1 MVLNFRPEVQGLRA
15 LAVLLVVLYHAGF
28 PGLRAGFVGVDVFFV
43 ISGYLITALLQA
55 EYAQTGRIVLSAF
68 FARRIKRLLPA
79 ALAVLVVVGSVGVW
93 LYPPGEQAEYLSTLR
108 AAGLYVSNAWLAAR
122 SLNYFAPASAENPL
136 LHTWSLAV
144 EEQFYLVW
152 PLLTLW
158 ALGWRKPA
166 APWRRPLM
174 LLILGAV
181 SLAAC
186 WYFTVKVQP
195 WAFFL
200 TPMRAWEFAIGAWL
214 VGKRAEGWQATVG
227 AVAGLGL
234 VLGSAAL
241 MPSAAVYPGLWAVG
255 PALGAAL
262 LLWSLAGEQSANWLR
277 RPLSAQ
283 PLVILG
289 DLSYSLYL
297 WHWPVLVALAVLW
310 PNPDG
315 VQRGLA
321 LLLALACA
329 AVSLYGIENPI
340 RRRAMASRWVLALG
354 AVATLLM
361 LALSNW
367 AMHRAAQHGD
377 DGLAHIEAAASDRP
391 RLYALNCHQFF
402 FDERPAPCYFG
413 AAASAP
419 VVALVGDSHAA
430 QWFPALEGL
439 ALREGWKL
447 VTMTKASCPI
457 WDLPLHSPPLRR
469 RYWECERW
477 RDGVLV
483 ELQRLQPQLIL
494 MASANHYGLAEAE
507 QVQGLVRYAQRAQ
520 QAAGEAKLA
529 VLRDTPRPGFNPV
542 RCLARAHWRGHQ
554 AESSCP
560 ISDSDEKVWRERL
573 AEQERRALS
582 TIGLRYVDL
591 SASLCPQRR
600 CELQRNGAWMYS
612 DDQHLS
618 ASFASS
624 LDRALELSLRG
635 QALLPL
641 QTGGK

>member
-1 MVLNFRPEVQGLRA
+1 MLLSFRPEVQGLRA

-55 EYAQTGRIVLSAF
+55 EHAQTGRIGLSAF

-79 ALAVLVVVGSVGVW
+79 ALAVLLVVGGVGVW

-152 PLLTLW
+152 PFLILW

-174 LLILGAV
+174 LLTLGGA

-186 WYFTVKVQP
+186 WYFTAKVQP

-200 TPMRAWEFAIGAWL
+200 TPMRAWEFALGAWL
-214 VGKRAEGWQATVG
+214 VGKRAEGWRATLG
-227 AVAGLGL
+227 AFAGLGL
-234 VLGSAAL
+234 VLGSAVL
-241 MPSAAVYPGLWAVG
+241 LPNEAVYPGLWAIG
-255 PALGAAL
+255 PALGTAL
-262 LLWSLAGEQSANWLR
+262 LLWALAGEHTANWLR
-277 RPLSAQ
+277 RPLSAL
-283 PLVILG
+283 PMVILG

-297 WHWPVLVALAVLW
+297 WHWPVLVGLAVLW

-321 LLLALACA
+321 LLLALGCS

-340 RRRAMASRWVLALG
+340 RRRTLSTRRVLAL
-354 AVATLLM
+354 AVAATLGV
-361 LALSNW
+361 LALSSW
-367 AMHRAAQHGD
+367 ALQRAARHGD
-377 DGLAHIEAAASDRP
+377 GSLARIEAAASDRP

-402 FDERPAPCYFG
+402 FDERLAPCYFG
-413 AAASAP
+413 ATASAP

-457 WDLPLHSPPLRR
+457 WDLALHSPPLRR

-477 RDGVLV
+477 RDAVLV
-483 ELQRLQPQLIL
+483 ELQRLQPQFIL
-494 MASANHYGLAEAE
+494 LASANHYGVAEAD
-507 QVQGLVRYAQRAQ
+507 QVQGLIRYAQRAQ
-520 QAAGEAKLA
+520 QAGGGAQLA
-529 VLRDTPRPGFNPV
+529 VMRDTPRPGFNPV
-542 RCLARAHWRGHQ
+542 RCLARAHWRGKQ
-554 AESSCP
+554 AAPSCP
-560 ISDSDEKVWRERL
+560 ISGSDEAVWRERL
-573 AEQERRALS
+573 AELERQALS
-582 TIGLRYVDL
+582 ATGLQYVDL

-600 CELQRNGAWMYS
+600 CELQRNGVWMYS

-618 ASFASS
+618 ASFAAS
-624 LDRALELSLRG
+624 LDGALEASLRG
-635 QALLPL
+635 LSLMPL